1 MEKDPA
7 TLAGFLERL
16 FAIGS
21 AAFDEAPRTAAGPE
35 RAAAAA
41 VLRRAFEA
49 DRLDLAGPPLPFD
62 EATALA
68 AAEWTRRACWFLV
81 SRDEPP
87 EEVERALAPPPLP
100 RSAAEQAAGDLTFR
114 YLPTVHRRARAIAP
128 DDPLARRLAEA
139 LRRWPLSGV
148 LADVEGPPT
157 GPRDCGGHY
166 GLQLRYAERLA
177 DRERPGWEP
186 TDDEGRQVL
195 ALVRDAL
202 GLGSD
207 DDDDDDRT
215 DPQRQTQTKGAT
227 VGRA

>member
-1 MEKDPA
+1 MEKGPE

-16 FAIGS
+16 FAAGS
-21 AAFDEAPRTAAGPE
+21 AAFVEAPRTAEGPE

-62 EATALA
+62 EKTALA

-81 SRDEPP
+81 SRDEPA
-87 EEVERALAPPPLP
+87 EEVERALAAPPLP
-100 RSAAEQAAGDLTFR
+100 RSAAEHAAGDLTFR

-166 GLQLRYAERLA
+166 GLRLRYAERLA

-186 TDDEGRQVL
+186 ADDEGRQVL

-202 GLGSD
+202 GLGTD
-207 DDDDDDRT
+207 HDDDRT
-215 DPQRQTQTKGAT
+215 DTPRQTKGAT